1 MFHLTCE
8 HPNSNC
14 KMLQNKK
21 KGCVL
26 IPCLLSF
33 KVTQLEISG
42 ITCMYWQMNGLTDKR
57 RKNNKKQTRKKR
69 FIKDLLA
76 AWLHLY
82 LLVWGSALLFFY
94 SLSTWKAYR
103 VSQAGWCTMLKENW
117 LDVFVFVLHVCVCVC
132 TCYEC
137 LTGWRLWLLFF
148 GTIWETNDISSPKA
162 SGRQIDTAA
171 CLKSGRHNY
180 TGKKRRWCVCTTDEC
195 RSKWWMKDP
204 ITEINAMGKQYGER
218 EKKRDVHTRQRAHIF
233 TAKQNNYQ
241 WLLLVKEMMGM
252 ELNLTHFYVL

>member
-1 MFHLTCE
+1 MASSVF
-8 HPNSNC
+8 
-14 KMLQNKK
+14 
-21 KGCVL
+21 
-26 IPCLLSF
+26 I
-33 KVTQLEISG
+33 
-42 ITCMYWQMNGLTDKR
+42 GL
-57 RKNNKKQTRKKR
+57 R
-69 FIKDLLA
+69 FC
-76 AWLHLY
+76 
-82 LLVWGSALLFFY
+82 S
-94 SLSTWKAYR
+94 
-103 VSQAGWCTMLKENW
+103 
-117 LDVFVFVLHVCVCVC
+117 FVFLLIVYLKSIQSVTGRMMHNVKGKLAWCICVCFACVCVCVC